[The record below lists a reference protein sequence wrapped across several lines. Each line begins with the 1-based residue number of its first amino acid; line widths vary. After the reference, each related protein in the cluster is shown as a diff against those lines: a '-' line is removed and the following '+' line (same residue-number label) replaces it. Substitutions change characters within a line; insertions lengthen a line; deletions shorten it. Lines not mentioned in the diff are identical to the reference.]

1 MDPARW
7 DRVQTLFHRAADL
20 EEPERSEFLKS
31 TCGEDPS
38 LVADV
43 ERMLAVDGRAS
54 LLDRD
59 VTDVAGQVLGDSTS
73 VPLKEL
79 GPYRIR
85 ELLGEGGMGVVYL
98 AERKDLGNL
107 VAIKLLRDAWLSP
120 ARRERFDRERRMLAQ
135 LNHPSIARLY
145 DADTLPD
152 GTPWFVM
159 EYVDGVPATD
169 YCRSHGSSAA
179 ERLKLIRAVAE
190 AVQYAHDRAV
200 IHRDLK
206 PSNIL
211 VRSSTSNRRDLKP
224 VASRV
229 FLASLRLCE
238 RFFSQS
244 IDDTGDAIPD
254 QGSVEVDR

>member
-107 VAIKLLRDAWLSP
+107 VAIKPCAMRGSH
-120 ARRERFDRERRMLAQ
+120 RRGA
-135 LNHPSIARLY
+135 SAS
-145 DADTLPD
+145 T
-152 GTPWFVM
+152 
-159 EYVDGVPATD
+159 
-169 YCRSHGSSAA
+169 GSGGCW
-179 ERLKLIRAVAE
+179 R
-190 AVQYAHDRAV
+190 
-200 IHRDLK
+200 
-206 PSNIL
+206 N
-211 VRSSTSNRRDLKP
+211 
-224 VASRV
+224 
-229 FLASLRLCE
+229 
-238 RFFSQS
+238 
-244 IDDTGDAIPD
+244 
-254 QGSVEVDR
+254 